1 MAVSPIVFRP
11 LIQQPE
17 LRQIIAIRAE
27 IAYRNQMLVGL
38 EESVLMRL
46 VRGADVEPGV
56 HQVWLQEIV
65 RGKMRKQLLEIR

>member
-17 LRQIIAIRAE
+17 LRRIIAIRAE

-56 HQVWLQEIV
+56 HQVWLQELI
-65 RGKMRKQLLEIR
+65 RGRTRKQILEVR

>member
-56 HQVWLQEIV
+56 HQVWLQELI
-65 RGKMRKQLLEIR
+65 RGRTRKQILEVR